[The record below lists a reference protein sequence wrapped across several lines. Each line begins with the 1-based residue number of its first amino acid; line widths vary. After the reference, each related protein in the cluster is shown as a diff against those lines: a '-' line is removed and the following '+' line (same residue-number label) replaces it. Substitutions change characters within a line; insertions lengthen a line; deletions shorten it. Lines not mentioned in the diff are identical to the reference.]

1 MRAVVILISLC
12 LAAQAAAQQP
22 LPKRGPCPSGYWNSG
37 DFCTPAEDAAPAIPR
52 HGSCPGGYWS
62 SGDYCVGDRRDAKPA
77 VANPKGG
84 SCPSGWRRSGGACV
98 KH

>member
-12 LAAQAAAQQP
+12 LATQAAAQQP
-22 LPKRGPCPSGYWNSG
+22 LPKRGPCPS
-37 DFCTPAEDAAPAIPR
+37 
-52 HGSCPGGYWS
+52 GYWS

-84 SCPSGWRRSGGACV
+84 PCPSGWMRSGGACV
-98 KH
+98 KYY